1 MKMAIKS
8 TQHKT
13 SSLCLLLLWHQQQ
26 LLINDADATNEQ
38 KITSNKPDGR
48 LHLCAPVQ
56 KEAECS
62 GQCALCALW
71 CTVFDLQFVFCSVL
85 CFVHNVKCTMYTCA
99 KKTVQC
105 TVCSV
110 QCVLCKCAGGSWET
124 NLCN

>member
-1 MKMAIKS
+1 MKMARKP
-8 TQHKT
+8 TQQKT
-13 SSLCLLLLWHQQQ
+13 SSLCLLLLWHQQ
-26 LLINDADATNEQ
+26 LLMMPMPDATNEQ

-85 CFVHNVKCTMYTCA
+85 CTM
-99 KKTVQC
+99 
-105 TVCSV
+105 CS
-110 QCVLCKCAGGSWET
+110 T
-124 NLCN
+124 TH